1 MTEKFRQ
8 LMSQLH
14 LATKTY
20 QLEKVAMG
28 VHRLLQ
34 LAHISEKELGESIL
48 PEDYAGAKAFW
59 CRLLGATTVS
69 TEFVQNSALSVYAV
83 VQAAAHNAPSRAL
96 QNLATKYCDTVAEVC
111 EHYLAAN
118 TAVVKTFSAP
128 VPKPA
133 PHLHVVEN

>member
-1 MTEKFRQ
+1 MSDKFRQ
-8 LMSQLH
+8 LISQLDV
-14 LATKTY
+14 AAKTY
-20 QLEKVAMG
+20 QLEKVATG

-34 LAHISEKELGESIL
+34 LANISEKELGERIL
-48 PEDYAGAKAFW
+48 AEDYAGAKAIW
-59 CRLLGATTVS
+59 CCLLDATTVS

-96 QNLATKYCDTVAEVC
+96 RNLASKYCNAVAGAC
-111 EHYLAAN
+111 EHYLTTN

-133 PHLHVVEN
+133 PRLHVVEN